1 MCNWSDWSVSVLRL
15 SACSSSRLW
24 YGECVMCFSA
34 WRPREAAINHVRP
47 AFFFSESQSELWP
60 CSSSGSFPGFKALC
74 AFYCNTLFFSTW
86 ARREI
91 FYCDRETL
99 KKLSSCWNNS
109 AGSSVTTAT
118 INLTSSS
125 CIFYISVHL
134 FAFQRGGVSSR
145 SLWEAAA
152 VQPEEVQFLP
162 LRAGSVRP
170 PGSARRDRTHRLR
183 RFCGKG
189 EGETQRDAGRSWDI
203 KQTHRTVCKDR
214 NQRRYHSYD
223 GEQRWNLNFRDSVAS
238 RQEGDPLPG
247 AVTLRLPFRLNSS
260 TVTQ

>member
-1 MCNWSDWSVSVLRL
+1 MCLCWGWARVDRPDFDTVNVWCVSRPDDRVKLRL
-15 SACSSSRLW
+15 ITSDLRFSSASPNLSSDLVHLQEVFLDLKHFVHFTVIR
-24 YGECVMCFSA
+24 CFSA
-34 WRPREAAINHVRP
+34 HEPDVKYFTVTEKRWR
-47 AFFFSESQSELWP
+47 
-60 CSSSGSFPGFKALC
+60 
-74 AFYCNTLFFSTW
+74 
-86 ARREI
+86 
-91 FYCDRETL
+91 
-99 KKLSSCWNNS
+99 KLSSCWNNS

-134 FAFQRGGVSSR
+134 FAFQWGGVSSR

-183 RFCGKG
+183 RLCGKG

-214 NQRRYHSYD
+214 NQRRSHSYD
-223 GEQRWNLNFRDSVAS
+223 GEQRRNLNFRDSVAS